1 MSIISEKLDSSMHNS
16 AYECLESN
24 QKVVNNAKLSRG
36 NSDSIHELDEE
47 NNSSASSSISE
58 DIPKD
63 NGKML
68 VEQ

>member
-16 AYECLESN
+16 VCELLENN

-47 NNSSASSSISE
+47 NNSSASINE
-58 DIPKD
+58 DQPKD
-63 NGKML
+63 YGKML
-68 VEQ
+68 FEQ